1 MTVWRRSRLTPGG
14 KYPTRSITGSA
25 LSSGALRRH
34 PRPATQPTAKSSGC
48 SNPLSAQRSACGMS
62 YAFGG
67 DGWSSFGRPA
77 SLMFSAQSVGEPR
90 ERVIDAAGNLRAD
103 RDRNDGSGFLKSRF
117 QCRFGAVCQFTFW
130 R

>member
-1 MTVWRRSRLTPGG
+1 VAPEQTYAGRQIPDSFDHRIGAEQRCAPAASEASNTADREIVRLQQ
-14 KYPTRSITGSA
+14 SA
-25 LSSGALRRH
+25 LR
-34 PRPATQPTAKSSGC
+34 ATVGVW
-48 SNPLSAQRSACGMS
+48 MS

-103 RDRNDGSGFLKSRF
+103 RDRNDGSGF
-117 QCRFGAVCQFTFW
+117 
-130 R
+130 